1 MPTTAIL
8 GLQWGD
14 EGKGKLVD
22 SISAAHDLCVRFQ
35 GGGNAGH
42 TVYPEGGKIVLHHL
56 PTGVLHSGC
65 INLMAQGMVMDP
77 FKLIEEIAE
86 VEGRGLKL
94 DGRLFISDRIAIT
107 TALHLTLDVSREA
120 GAEAN
125 RVGTTKRGIGPTYA
139 DRYDRIGVR
148 MIDLLDEG
156 ALRDALQRA
165 VNVRDCQTAGDAPNV
180 ESMLKPL
187 LEVGAKLRKYVADT
201 SLLLAEAMSENK
213 RILFEG
219 AQGAMLDVVQGT
231 YPYVTSSYTTAAGI
245 PAGVGLA
252 LRVEKV
258 IGVTKA
264 YCTRVGDGPFPT
276 ELRDAVGDKL
286 REAGGEYGATT
297 GRPRR
302 CGWIDLFAL
311 RYVCRISGITHLA
324 MTKLDVLSGF
334 EQLQVGVGYE
344 GHSAPGLPADIRKF
358 SALKPT
364 FKSLPGW
371 KEDISQT
378 RKPADLPA
386 NARAYLRFVEEFV
399 GVPVGIISVGPEREA
414 SFDTDGAPKE

>member
-22 SISAAHDLCVRFQ
+22 SISAQQDLCVRFQ

-56 PTGVLHSGC
+56 PTGVLHKDC
-65 INLMAQGMVMDP
+65 INVMAQGMVMDP

-86 VEGRGLKL
+86 VEARGLKL
-94 DGRLFISDRIAIT
+94 DGRLFISDRIAVT
-107 TALHLTLDVSREA
+107 TPLHLTLDIGREA
-120 GAEAN
+120 GAQAN
-125 RVGTTKRGIGPTYA
+125 RVGSTRRGIGPTYA

-148 MIDLLDEG
+148 MADLLDETS
-156 ALRDALQRA
+156 LREALQRA
-165 VNVRDCQTAGDAPNV
+165 VNVRACQTTADAPDV

-187 LEVGAKLRKYVADT
+187 MQAGEKLRLHVTDT
-201 SLLLAEAMSENK
+201 SLLIAEAMREDK

-219 AQGAMLDVVQGT
+219 AQGALLDVVQGT
-231 YPYVTSSYTTAAGI
+231 YPFVTSSYTTAAGI

-252 LRVEKV
+252 LSVDKL

-276 ELRDAVGDKL
+276 ELKSATGDRL
-286 REAGGEYGATT
+286 REAGGEFGATT

-311 RYVCRISGITHLA
+311 RYVCRVSGITQLA
-324 MTKLDVLSGF
+324 ITKLDVLSGF

-344 GHSAPGLPADIRKF
+344 AYTAPGLPADIRAF
-358 SALKPT
+358 SALRPT

-371 KEDISQT
+371 KEDIGGI
-378 RKPADLPA
+378 RNAADLPA
-386 NARAYLRFVEEFV
+386 NARAYLRFIEDFV
-399 GVPVGIISVGPEREA
+399 GVPAGIISVGPEREA
-414 SFDTDGAPKE
+414 SFETQGAPRD

>member
-56 PTGVLHSGC
+56 PTGVLHKDC
-65 INLMAQGMVMDP
+65 INIMAQGMVMDP
-77 FKLIEEIAE
+77 FKLLEEIAE
-86 VEGRGLKL
+86 VEERGLNL

-107 TALHLTLDVSREA
+107 TPLHLTLDVSREA

-148 MIDLLDEG
+148 MVDLLDEA
-156 ALRDALQRA
+156 ALREALQRA

-180 ESMLKPL
+180 DSMLKPL
-187 LEVGAKLRKYVADT
+187 LKVGVKLKKYVADT
-201 SLLLAEAMSENK
+201 SLLLAEAMSEDK
-213 RILFEG
+213 RVLFEG

-245 PAGVGLA
+245 PTGVGLA
-252 LRVEKV
+252 LKVEKV

-276 ELRDAVGDKL
+276 ELTDDMGDKL

-311 RYVCRISGITHLA
+311 RYVCNVSSITHLA

-334 EQLQVGVGYE
+334 AQLQVGVGYE
-344 GHSAPGLPADIRKF
+344 GYSAPGLPADIRQF

-364 FKSLPGW
+364 YKSLPGW
-371 KEDISQT
+371 KDDITKVRS
-378 RKPADLPA
+378 AGDLPD
-386 NARAYLRFVEEFV
+386 NARAYLRFIEDFV
-399 GVPVGIISVGPEREA
+399 GVPVGIISVGPERDA
-414 SFDTDGAPKE
+414 SFETAGAPKD

>member
-22 SISAAHDLCVRFQ
+22 SISAQHDLCVRFQ

-56 PTGVLHSGC
+56 PTGVLHKDC
-65 INLMAQGMVMDP
+65 INVMAQGMVMDP
-77 FKLIEEIAE
+77 FKLLEEIAE

-107 TALHLTLDVSREA
+107 TPLHLTLDVSREA

-148 MIDLLDEG
+148 MIDLLDEA
-156 ALRDALQRA
+156 ALREALQRA

-180 ESMLKPL
+180 DSMLKPL
-187 LEVGAKLRKYVADT
+187 LEVGAKLKKYVADT
-201 SLLLAEAMSENK
+201 SLLLAEAMHEDK

-245 PAGVGLA
+245 PTGVGLA
-252 LRVEKV
+252 LKVEKV

-276 ELRDAVGDKL
+276 ELTDATGDKL

-311 RYVCRISGITHLA
+311 RYVCKISGITHLA

-334 EQLQVGVGYE
+334 EELQVGVGYE
-344 GHSAPGLPADIRKF
+344 DYAAPGLPADIRKF

-371 KEDISQT
+371 KDDIT
-378 RKPADLPA
+378 KVRNAADLPD
-386 NARAYLRFVEEFV
+386 NARAYLRFIEDFV
-399 GVPVGIISVGPEREA
+399 GVPVGIISVGPERDA
-414 SFDTDGAPKE
+414 SFETDGAPKD